1 LEEVLRRP
9 LTKLERSKLE
19 QLERPALQDSGVV
32 DNLLGDM
39 LAAIERIPFP
49 IGGCDIYGFV
59 AHDYL
64 QVGQARA
71 AAALAELREGN
82 GSRTGI
88 IMLEVC
94 HETCRTASH

>member
-1 LEEVLRRP
+1 MNDLGERFERLEEVLRRP

-19 QLERPALQDSGVV
+19 QLERPAPQDSGVV

-39 LAAIERIPFP
+39 LAAIERIHSQLADVTFMV
-49 IGGCDIYGFV
+49 FV

-71 AAALAELREGN
+71 AAALDELRKAIDRVQE
-82 GSRTGI
+82 
-88 IMLEVC
+88 
-94 HETCRTASH
+94 